1 MLTLQK
7 LLDDR
12 SSLNLHFVLITG
24 DFNAR
29 YWSTNDTPTT
39 EGVYLDTLMTL
50 YSIKKLI
57 TKPTHVLEH
66 SSSGIDLIFTNQPNL
81 VRESEIHLLFTQNAI
96 TRSFT
101 AT

>member
-24 DFNAR
+24 DFNA
-29 YWSTNDTPTT
+29 STNDTPTT

-50 YSIKKLI
+50 YNIKKLI